1 MYYFIVNK
9 TSGNGKG
16 SIVWKKVQN
25 LLEAKR
31 VDYKV
36 LYTDGSDH
44 DAKLVESIIHT
55 DISAIVVVGG
65 DGTIHGVANSLAGK
79 HVPMG
84 IIPAGSGNDFARSLQ
99 IPKYHEK
106 ALNRILKGKV
116 KIMDLGRVG
125 HEFFI
130 TIAGIGFDGKVAK
143 VTNES
148 KVKKLLNKLNLGSLS
163 YIYSLIKVLFT
174 YEPTTATIKIDE
186 DIHHFKEVWM
196 ISVANLPFYGGGIK
210 ICPDARADDGL
221 LDICVLHGVS
231 RWELLMVFPR
241 AFSGKHI
248 THKNVTMLKGKDIFI
263 TPEKELVIQ
272 CDGEIIEQ
280 KTITLTVEKEAL
292 KIL

>member
-16 SIVWKKVQN
+16 ANVWSKVQK
-25 LLEAKR
+25 LLEAKG
-31 VDYKV
+31 VEYQV
-36 LYTDGSDH
+36 LFTDGTENDR
-44 DAKLVESIIHT
+44 KLVESSIHLECT
-55 DISAIVVVGG
+55 ALVVIGG
-65 DGTIHGVANSLAGK
+65 DGTIHGVANALAYK
-79 HVPMG
+79 NVPLG

-99 IPKYHEK
+99 ISKDHEE
-106 ALNRILKGKV
+106 ALNRILTGKV
-116 KIMDLGRVG
+116 KTMDLGRVG
-125 HEFFI
+125 QEFFI

-148 KVKKLLNKLNLGSLS
+148 KMKKLLNKMSLGSLS

-174 YEPTTATIKIDE
+174 YQPTTATIKIDE
-186 DIHHFKEVWM
+186 RIHRFSEVWM

-221 LDICVLHGVS
+221 LDICILHGVN

-241 AFSGKHI
+241 AFSGSHI

-263 TPEKELVIQ
+263 TPEKDLVIQ
-272 CDGEIIEQ
+272 CDGEIVAHHPIA
-280 KTITLTVEKEAL
+280 LTVEKGAL
-292 KIL
+292 HIL